1 MIRPIAP
8 RSACLV
14 AILLVAGA
22 LSGCAV
28 AVGAGAGVGAVAIEE
43 RGIRGRASDLTIEAK
58 IADAHIKEGLKMLTA
73 IGVEVYEGRVLLTGA
88 TDNQALADRAV
99 QIAWTVEGVKAVMNE
114 IQITTSGAA
123 DFAHD
128 AWITTQLGTKLTFDK
143 DVLSINYSIET
154 VNRTVYLI
162 GIAQNRAELDKVI
175 AHANNIEY
183 VTKVVNHVR
192 IKQPSAP
199 AT

>member
-1 MIRPIAP
+1 MRRASPLA
-8 RSACLV
+8 ACLV
-14 AILLVAGA
+14 LCLAAAG
-22 LSGCAV
+22 LSGCAL
-28 AVGAGAGVGAVAIEE
+28 AVGAGAGVGVVAAEE
-43 RGIRGRASDLTIEAK
+43 RGLRGRASDLQIEAQ
-58 IADAHIKEGLKMLTA
+58 IVDAHIKDGLRMLTA

-88 TDNQALADRAV
+88 TENQALADRAV
-99 QIAWTVEGVKAVMNE
+99 QIAWSVPGVQAVMNE

-128 AWITTQLGTKLTFDK
+128 SWISAQLTSKLALDK
-143 DVLSINYSIET
+143 DILSINYSIET
-154 VNRTVYLI
+154 VNRVVYLI
-162 GIAQNRAELDKVI
+162 GIAQSREELDKVI
-175 AHANNIEY
+175 AHANNIQY